1 MEKLNHTKS
10 LSITIII
17 PTLNE
22 GNRLEHTLKSINKFI
37 KQRIE
42 FFQIFIIDENSSDNT
57 KKIFEEF
64 CKVEN
69 TKNFLFFSNTSLNIG
84 KGASQRFVLNRVK
97 TDFFLLFDADSAV
110 DITHLDKF
118 IEFIEFDMISGMRLN
133 HPKSNLWYRHVIG
146 LVNNLLLHLFLYREV
161 VPDSTCGFKLIKTST
176 YNKIKDKLFINTGF
190 FDVELIFLFIK
201 RNYKIKFI
209 PVDWNNSP
217 ETRINVIKSIF
228 IDFINIFRIKY
239 RHSK

>member
-1 MEKLNHTKS
+1 MEKLSHTKS

-22 GNRLEHTLKSINKFI
+22 ENRLENTLKIINKFI

-42 FFQIFIIDENSSDNT
+42 IFQIFIIDENSTDNT
-57 KKIFEEF
+57 KGIFEKF
-64 CKVEN
+64 CKEEN
-69 TKNFLFFSNTSLNIG
+69 TENFFFFSNSSLNYG
-84 KGASQRFVLNRVK
+84 KGASQRFVLNKVK

-110 DITHLDKF
+110 DITYLDKF
-118 IEFIEFDMISGMRLN
+118 IEFIDFDMISGIRLN

-146 LVNNLLLHLFLYREV
+146 LMNNLLLHLFLYREV

-201 RNYKIKFI
+201 KNYKIKFI

-217 ETRINVIKSIF
+217 ESRINVIKSIF

-239 RHSK
+239 RHTK

>member
-1 MEKLNHTKS
+1 MK
-10 LSITIII
+10 IVVIIQK
-17 PTLNE
+17 
-22 GNRLEHTLKSINKFI
+22 RYLKN
-37 KQRIE
+37 
-42 FFQIFIIDENSSDNT
+42 
-57 KKIFEEF
+57 F

-69 TKNFLFFSNTSLNIG
+69 TENFLFFSNTSQDITV

-110 DITHLDKF
+110 DITYLDKF
-118 IEFIEFDMISGMRLN
+118 IEFIEFDMISGIRLN

-190 FDVELIFLFIK
+190 LML
-201 RNYKIKFI
+201 N
-209 PVDWNNSP
+209 
-217 ETRINVIKSIF
+217 
-228 IDFINIFRIKY
+228 
-239 RHSK
+239 

>member
-37 KQRIE
+37 KQRKE

-69 TKNFLFFSNTSLNIG
+69 TENFLFFSNTSQDIG

-110 DITHLDKF
+110 DITYLDKF
-118 IEFIEFDMISGMRLN
+118 IEFIEFDMISGIRLN

-201 RNYKIKFI
+201 RNYKIKFV

-217 ETRINVIKSIF
+217 ESRINVIKSIF
-228 IDFINIFRIKY
+228 IDFKNIFRIKY

>member
-1 MEKLNHTKS
+1 MEKLNPTKN

-22 GNRLEHTLKSINKFI
+22 EKRLENTLKSIKNFI
-37 KQRIE
+37 ENRVE

-57 KKIFEEF
+57 KKIFDNF
-64 CKVEN
+64 CKLEN
-69 TKNFLFFSNTSLNIG
+69 CKNFLFFSNSSLDIG
-84 KGASQRFVLNRVK
+84 KGASQRFVLNKVK

-110 DITHLDKF
+110 DINYLEKF
-118 IEFIEFDMISGMRLN
+118 IDFIEFDMISGIRLN
-133 HPKSNLWYRHVIG
+133 HPRSNLWYRHVIG
-146 LVNNLLLHLFLYREV
+146 LINNLLLHLFLYREV

-176 YNKIKDKLFINTGF
+176 YNKLKDELFINTGF

-217 ETRINVIKSIF
+217 ESRINVIKSIF
-228 IDFINIFRIKY
+228 VDFINIFRIKF